1 MNRRQWLT
9 MFASAMAVLRWPRH
23 ADAQDALYV
32 RAVKSAFSEFAT
44 TAAAK
49 GRIASLDEPGVQL
62 VVKGTLLR
70 ADGQTPLGGALVF
83 AYHTDRHGLYNPNQA
98 VHSWRL
104 RGAVRT
110 AADGSF
116 EFHTIRPASY
126 PQTRIPQHIHVALQ
140 TADGNYHAGEWRF
153 SDDPMVDEQE
163 RAASQQAGEFGWVR
177 PVRPTGDAGHAIAVK
192 VRVDPG
198 RAFS

>member
-23 ADAQDALYV
+23 ADAQR
-32 RAVKSAFSEFAT
+32 RAVRPRGEVGVRRVCGDAGLEGTDRLARR
-44 TAAAK
+44 A
-49 GRIASLDEPGVQL
+49 GRAVGGQRDTVS
-62 VVKGTLLR
+62 R
-70 ADGQTPLGGALVF
+70 RGQTPLAGALVF

-98 VHSWRL
+98 THSWRL

-116 EFHTIRPASY
+116 EFQTIRPPRTRRRASRS
-126 PQTRIPQHIHVALQ
+126 TFMWH
-140 TADGNYHAGEWRF
+140 ADGRRQLPRRRMAFCRRPHGGPGACR
-153 SDDPMVDEQE
+153 V
-163 RAASQQAGEFGWVR
+163 RARGEFGWVR
-177 PVRPTGDAGHAIAVK
+177 PVSVGDAVHTIDVK
-192 VRVDPG
+192 VRVNPD